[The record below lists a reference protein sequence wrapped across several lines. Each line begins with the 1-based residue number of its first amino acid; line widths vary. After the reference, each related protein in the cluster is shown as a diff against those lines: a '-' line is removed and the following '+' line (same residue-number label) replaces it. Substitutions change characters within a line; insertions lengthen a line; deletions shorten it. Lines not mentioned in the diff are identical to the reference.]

1 MTISMYKSSVPIF
14 VQFLT
19 SLSAVLDK
27 AQAFAD
33 ARKIDP
39 AVLLGLRIYPDMFPL
54 ARQVQAVTDHATR
67 ATARLAGVEP
77 PTFEGNEASIAALK
91 ARIEKALAFVK
102 GFKPDQI
109 DGSEDKEVVFKTPRG
124 DLKFTGQQFLLNFS
138 LPNFYFHATT
148 AYNILRGLGVEV
160 GKRDFM
166 GTPPQS

>member
-1 MTISMYKSSVPIF
+1 MTLSMYKASVPVF

-19 SLSAVLDK
+19 SMSAVLDK

-33 ARKIDP
+33 AKKLDQ
-39 AVLLGLRIYPDMFPL
+39 AVLLGLRVYPDMFPL
-54 ARQVQAVTDHATR
+54 ARQIAAVTDHATR

-77 PTFEGNEASIAALK
+77 PAFEGNEATISALK
-91 ARIEKALAFVK
+91 ARVEKALAFVK
-102 GFKPDQI
+102 GFGPEQI

-124 DLKFTGQQFLLNFS
+124 DLKFTGQQFLINFS

-148 AYNILRGLGVEV
+148 AYNILRGIGVEI

-166 GTPPQS
+166 GTPPQA